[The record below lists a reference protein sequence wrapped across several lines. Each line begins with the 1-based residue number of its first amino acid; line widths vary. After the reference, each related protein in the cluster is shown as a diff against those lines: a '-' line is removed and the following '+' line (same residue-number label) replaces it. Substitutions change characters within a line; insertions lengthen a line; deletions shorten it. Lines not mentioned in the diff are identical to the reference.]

1 MELDCLDK
9 VRYYILIGYSI
20 EILSLYY
27 SCAQLCYLHSHLGSS
42 VQRNV
47 AQNTQTISKIARPVG
62 SGIPRPGGLG
72 SRLPAPTA
80 GRIPKLSTGSLPGS
94 RASSLGPQRHPYSN
108 EYC

>member
-1 MELDCLDK
+1 MYLEIIRK
-9 VRYYILIGYSI
+9 TYYCNS
-20 EILSLYY
+20 
-27 SCAQLCYLHSHLGSS
+27 HSHLGSS